1 MLNFE
6 KEVDQLIVIGDAPG
20 NTNEEIK
27 KRRLH
32 KGEIYWK
39 KDSRFA
45 DILEGDKLI
54 GEMKARNIAVHSFY
68 IGSGPA
74 NYFQELSKATAG

>member
-6 KEVDQLIVIGDAPG
+6 KEVDQLIVIGDARG

-27 KRRLH
+27 KRRLD
-32 KGEIYWK
+32 KGETYWK
-39 KDSRFA
+39 KDSRFV

-54 GEMKARNIAVHSFY
+54 GEMKARNIAVHSLY

-74 NYFQELSKATAG
+74 KYFQELSKATAG